1 MVAEWKAEKVERR
14 AGFKE
19 ALDAKVDG
27 VKARVDA
34 RAKAAIDKLDD
45 WIKEVT
51 GSTDEE
57 DTAAVSQV
65 GLAMQGSEELNAQE
79 ASGSGYG
86 YGALAIGAA
95 ATVFYLYKKRQE
107 EKRAHL
113 FGECTLDE
121 GFLSV

>member
-1 MVAEWKAEKVERR
+1 MAEWKAEKVERR

-45 WIKEVT
+45 WIKEVR
-51 GSTDEE
+51 STDEE

-65 GLAMQGSEELNAQE
+65 GLAMQASEELTGQE
-79 ASGSGYG
+79 ASRSGYG

>member
-1 MVAEWKAEKVERR
+1 
-14 AGFKE
+14 
-19 ALDAKVDG
+19 
-27 VKARVDA
+27 
-34 RAKAAIDKLDD
+34 
-45 WIKEVT
+45 
-51 GSTDEE
+51 
-57 DTAAVSQV
+57 
-65 GLAMQGSEELNAQE
+65 MQASEELTAQE

-113 FGECTLDE
+113 IGECTLTE